1 MWPGDTHFCAQ
12 RSKAMD
18 ADVGIAVQLSRSAE
32 SAPAGLAERSL
43 KTQQHAGRPPKRTPR
58 PSPVDMLGAGT
69 SSRSAVCGV
78 RTIGRSIPGAP

>member
-43 KTQQHAGRPPKRTPR
+43 KTQQHAGRSLKANAASKPGRHARSRDAP
-58 PSPVDMLGAGT
+58 
-69 SSRSAVCGV
+69 RSAVCGV